1 MNCKEFS
8 NLLDAYVTGALP
20 EETAARMRSHE
31 AACASC
37 ATLLAL
43 RQDCARAD
51 EEVQV
56 PASFSAAWRQQ
67 IKEEKRMESQEK
79 RRIVVS
85 RPLKG
90 WIAAAA
96 ALIFLVGGTLLTRE
110 DTRRAPAAV
119 ERTSYTAASRAKST
133 SVGNQ
138 ALSLSDGGIYADYE
152 MAAEEAA
159 APRAAAGSAQKET
172 AEKIIRTAS
181 FTIRTTAFEADLQAL
196 QDLAQQLSGRV
207 DYLSASGDGASGQL
221 RSASLTLR
229 IPASRLDGFLNG
241 AKEIGHVTS
250 LTQGM
255 EDVSESYYDLQT
267 RLETQQKK
275 LDRLQE
281 MIGKAK
287 NVSELIEIESA
298 IAEAQYAIDRYTS
311 QLKSYDGKI
320 EYSTVKVSLRE
331 VKEEEAVD
339 VSLGQRIW
347 LGLRSSLENGWD
359 FVQDMMVFLVS
370 ALPWLAAIGFVCTGI
385 WLWIKNRKKKGEK
398 KQ

>member
-8 NLLDAYVTGALP
+8 NLLDAWETGALP
-20 EETAARMRSHE
+20 EEAAARMRGHE

-37 ATLLAL
+37 AMLRAL

-51 EEVQV
+51 GEVQV

-67 IKEEKRMESQEK
+67 IKEEKKMESQEK

-85 RPLKG
+85 RPLG

-96 ALIFLVGGTLLTRE
+96 ALVFLVGGTLLTRE
-110 DTRRAPAAV
+110 DTRRAPAAA
-119 ERTSYTAASRAKST
+119 ERTSYKASFRAKST

-138 ALSLSDGGIYADYE
+138 ALSLSDGAVYADYE

-159 APRAAAGSAQKET
+159 APRAAAGAAQKET

-196 QDLAQQLSGRV
+196 QDWTRQMDGRI

-370 ALPWLAAIGFVCTGI
+370 ALPWLAAIGLVCTGI